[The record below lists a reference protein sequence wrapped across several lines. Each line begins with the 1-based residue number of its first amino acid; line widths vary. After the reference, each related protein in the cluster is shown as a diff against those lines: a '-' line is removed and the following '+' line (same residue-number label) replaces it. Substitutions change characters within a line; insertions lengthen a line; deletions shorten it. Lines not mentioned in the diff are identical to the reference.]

1 MLSEYIYI
9 LQFSYFLFYKLIL
22 KPQVYLNC
30 INTKLWLQACFLKI
44 LNFYTFLSSFLSC
57 FLHIFTARAITS
69 LIASFISI
77 LAGQDRLR
85 AMWWEP
91 EKNELQGHE
100 WGMVALVTQHEC
112 FVVGSPFPA
121 LRGPTTLRFAVTMED
136 TLASRIWVEL
146 ISYFQME
153 ILISV
158 PWAVMQM

>member
-9 LQFSYFLFYKLIL
+9 LQFSYFLFYKLIP

-44 LNFYTFLSSFLSC
+44 LNFYIFLSSFLSC
-57 FLHIFTARAITS
+57 FLHIFTAWAIPS
-69 LIASFISI
+69 LIASSISI
-77 LAGQDRLR
+77 PAGQDRLR
-85 AMWWEP
+85 AVWQEP

-112 FVVGSPFPA
+112 FVVGSCFPA
-121 LRGPTTLRFAVTMED
+121 LHGSTTLRFAVTMED
-136 TLASRIWVEL
+136 TLASQIWAEL
-146 ISYFQME
+146 ISHFQME

-158 PWAVMQM
+158 PRAGMQM